1 MYDLVKKVLFISL
14 GIALIVSIT
23 FNVTGTFSTSRNN
36 ELIIEYRDTINKI
49 ELELEGATT
58 RNARVT
64 ELNISVGEQLVA
76 SREYNREAKILIDGI
91 NTGLNED
98 IDTLEGIIA
107 EIRSIREALELYF
120 DTVGDL

>member
-1 MYDLVKKVLFISL
+1 MNDLVKKVLFA
-14 GIALIVSIT
+14 GICIIAVVSIT
-23 FNVTGTFSTSRNN
+23 FNVTGAFSTSRNN

-98 IDTLEGIIA
+98 IDTVEGIIA